1 MYWRQRVIPEGAVM
15 DTILLKTDPD
25 STEGSQRDRAMNIPK
40 STGWQIRA
48 HSHVWSPPT
57 DLYETEDKYVVRVEV
72 AGLRDQDFSVTLD
85 NNYLVVSGSRPDVL
99 ERRAYHQMEIRFG
112 EFSTVVALPSQVDS
126 DQTIAEYSDGFLVVM
141 LPKKNKK

>member
-1 MYWRQRVIPEGAVM
+1 MAA
-15 DTILLKTDPD
+15 ILLKTDPD
-25 STEGSQRDRAMNIPK
+25 SRGKILRNRAENIPRAI
-40 STGWQIRA
+40 GFQVRA

-57 DLYETEDKYVVRVEV
+57 DLYETDDKYVVRVEI

-85 NNYLVVSGSRPDVL
+85 NNYLVITGHRPDVL

-126 DQTIAEYSDGFLVVM
+126 DQTVAEYSDGFLVVI
-141 LPKKNKK
+141 LPKKP

>member
-1 MYWRQRVIPEGAVM
+1 MCQKQRVIPEGAEM

-25 STEGSQRDRAMNIPK
+25 SAGGSQRDRAKITPK
-40 STGWQIRA
+40 SIGWQIRA

-57 DLYETEDKYVVRVEV
+57 DLYETEDKYVVRVEI

-85 NNYLVVSGSRPDVL
+85 NNYLVITGSRPDVL

-141 LPKKNKK
+141 LPKKK

>member
-1 MYWRQRVIPEGAVM
+1 MATVLRKA
-15 DTILLKTDPD
+15 D
-25 STEGSQRDRAMNIPK
+25 SDSAGGFQHDRAMKNPK
-40 STGWQIRA
+40 SIGWQIRA

-57 DLYETEDKYVVRVEV
+57 DLYETEDKYVVRVEI

-85 NNYLVVSGSRPDVL
+85 NNYLVISGSRPDVL

-141 LPKKNKK
+141 LPKKK

>member
-1 MYWRQRVIPEGAVM
+1 MAA
-15 DTILLKTDPD
+15 ILLKTDPD
-25 STEGSQRDRAMNIPK
+25 SRGKILRNRAENIPRAI
-40 STGWQIRA
+40 GFQVRA

-57 DLYETEDKYVVRVEV
+57 DLYETDDKYVVRVEI

-85 NNYLVVSGSRPDVL
+85 NNYLVITGHRPDVL

-126 DQTIAEYSDGFLVVM
+126 DQTVAEYSDGFLVVI
-141 LPKKNKK
+141 LPKKQP

>member
-1 MYWRQRVIPEGAVM
+1 MAAV
-15 DTILLKTDPD
+15 LLKTDSD
-25 STEGSQRDRAMNIPK
+25 SEGGFQRDRAMKKPK
-40 STGWQIRA
+40 SMGWQVRA

-57 DLYETEDKYVVRVEV
+57 DLYETEDRYVVRVEI

-85 NNYLVVSGSRPDVL
+85 NNYLVITGSRPDVL

-141 LPKKNKK
+141 LPKKKSNH

>member
-1 MYWRQRVIPEGAVM
+1 MATV
-15 DTILLKTDPD
+15 LLETDSD
-25 STEGSQRDRAMNIPK
+25 SAGGFQRDRAMKKPK
-40 STGWQIRA
+40 SIGWQIRA

-57 DLYETEDKYVVRVEV
+57 DLYETEDKYVVRVEI

-85 NNYLVVSGSRPDVL
+85 NNYLVITGSRPDVL

-141 LPKKNKK
+141 LPKKK